1 VLLWLHGGPG
11 AAQMPVANA
20 FNGALEQEFVVV
32 HWDQRGAGKS
42 NPPDFDESSMTF
54 QQYLDDTHTLTG
66 YLQQRFGQQKIY
78 LLGHSWGSQIGLRL
92 VQVYPEDYHAYIG
105 VSQVIEAGLAQQV
118 GYDWLREQ
126 IQARGDEKAL
136 RQLEALGKPPY
147 RDHATFVSYV
157 QLVDAYGG
165 DFDVSMLKLF
175 WAAVRAPE
183 YNLADMQAWL
193 RGANRGSGP
202 MWHDPSC
209 QYFNALADVP
219 RLEIPVYFFNG
230 QNDYNTPL
238 QVTRAYFDALEA
250 PAGKTLVVFENSAHT
265 PFMAEA
271 QKFNQEL
278 LRLKAETSQP

>member
-54 QQYLDDTHTLTG
+54 QQYLDDAHTLTG

-105 VSQVIEAGLAQQV
+105 VSQVVEAGLAQQV

-202 MWHDPSC
+202 MWHDPAC
-209 QYFNALADVP
+209 
-219 RLEIPVYFFNG
+219 
-230 QNDYNTPL
+230 
-238 QVTRAYFDALEA
+238 
-250 PAGKTLVVFENSAHT
+250 
-265 PFMAEA
+265 
-271 QKFNQEL
+271 
-278 LRLKAETSQP
+278 